1 MNERA
6 PRRLNSEAL
15 WEYALRA
22 LAGHA
27 HSAGDLR
34 QKLERRAERAG
45 DVAGILVRLKDCGYL
60 DDKRYAEAV
69 ASWRLD
75 SQGLGKARTLSD
87 LRKKR
92 VAPAV
97 AEKAVAKV
105 YSETDEVALVEAFL
119 RRKYRSVALDVFLAE
134 PKNLASAYRRLRVAG
149 FSSGNSLRVL
159 KRFAREPELLDG
171 LEDEGGRGEE

>member
-1 MNERA
+1 MNERT
-6 PRRLNSEAL
+6 PRRLDSEGL
-15 WEYALRA
+15 WQYALRA
-22 LAGHA
+22 LAGRA

-45 DVAGILVRLKDCGYL
+45 DVAGILARLKDCGYL

-75 SQGLGKARTLSD
+75 SQGLGKARALSD
-87 LRKKR
+87 LRKRR
-92 VAPAV
+92 VAPSV
-97 AEKAVAKV
+97 AEKAVGKV

-171 LEDEGGRGEE
+171 LEDESGRAED

>member
-1 MNERA
+1 MSQRI
-6 PRRLNSEAL
+6 PRRLDSGAL

-22 LAGHA
+22 LAGRA
-27 HSAGDLR
+27 HSAGELR
-34 QKLERRAERAG
+34 QKLERRAERTG
-45 DVAGILVRLKDCGYL
+45 DVAGILVRLKECGYL

-75 SQGLGKARTLSD
+75 SQGLGKARALSD
-87 LRKKR
+87 LRKRR

-97 AEKAVAKV
+97 AEKAVGKV

-149 FSSGNSLRVL
+149 FSSGNSLTVL

-171 LEDEGGRGEE
+171 LEDESGRGEE

>member
-1 MNERA
+1 MSERI
-6 PRRLNSEAL
+6 PRRLDAEAL

-22 LAGHA
+22 LAGRA
-27 HSAGDLR
+27 HSAGELR

-45 DVAGILVRLKDCGYL
+45 DVAGILVRLKECGYL

-75 SQGLGKARTLSD
+75 SQGLGKARALSD
-87 LRKKR
+87 LRKRR
-92 VAPAV
+92 VAPSV
-97 AEKAVAKV
+97 AEKAVGKV
-105 YSETDEVALVEAFL
+105 YSDTDEAALVEAFL

-149 FSSGNSLRVL
+149 FSSGTSLRVL

-171 LEDEGGRGEE
+171 LEDEPGRGEE

>member
-1 MNERA
+1 MNERT
-6 PRRLNSEAL
+6 PRRLDSEAL
-15 WEYALRA
+15 WQYALRA
-22 LAGHA
+22 LAGRA

-45 DVAGILVRLKDCGYL
+45 DVAGILARLKDCGYL

-92 VAPAV
+92 VAPSV

-119 RRKYRSVALDVFLAE
+119 RRKYRSMPLDVFLAE

-149 FSSGNSLRVL
+149 FSSGNSLSVL
-159 KRFAREPELLDG
+159 KRFASEPEMLDG
-171 LEDEGGRGEE
+171 LEDEPGRGED

>member
-1 MNERA
+1 MNERT
-6 PRRLNSEAL
+6 PRRLDREAL
-15 WEYALRA
+15 WQYALRA
-22 LAGHA
+22 LAARA

-119 RRKYRSVALDVFLAE
+119 RRKYRSVALGVFLAE

>member
-22 LAGHA
+22 LAGRA